1 MPRGAIPFRQ
11 TDGKRGLQVQLPFL
25 FLLDIILTHL
35 FLMEQPLIFFQ
46 CNIIAYNTTC
56 TCRVSFLCN
65 NTCPIV
71 QESNNYWIL
80 LWVPLEK
87 SQVPNRTFWLE
98 NPEMNQSDGHWEQIK
113 YIYYSNT
120 GLKTGWADN
129 HWVYTSWCSSGNAAA
144 PSSIF
149 ILFNV
154 FECSSL
160 ICWRIG
166 RMYIVSLKI
175 CSQSAEKKNKF

>member
-1 MPRGAIPFRQ
+1 MGPFHS
-11 TDGKRGLQVQLPFL
+11 DIWEKRTSSPAFIFISTWNHSDPCFL
-25 FLLDIILTHL
+25 NGTTPHF
-35 FLMEQPLIFFQ
+35 FKFNIF
-46 CNIIAYNTTC
+46 AYNTTR